1 MLEMGEEKSLDHEQ
15 KTLSFKQGVLDIMPL
30 SISVLPWGILA
41 GSVAI
46 QAGLSGSQAIAMSAV
61 VFAGAAQLVSLGMLM
76 SGASAITIFVTVF
89 FITSQH
95 FIYALTLRQDII
107 SLPLRYRLSLGFLLT
122 DELFAI
128 AVTKFEKN
136 KKYLLGAGLCFYFAW
151 VLFSV
156 LGIYLASTVPD
167 LSNFH
172 LDFSIVAV
180 FVAIIV
186 PFVKNIPTFMGITV
200 TIFSSFLLNYFHVEA
215 AILFSGVLGM
225 LAAVCAE
232 YKKGK

>member
-1 MLEMGEEKSLDHEQ
+1 MLEISKEKSFDRKQ
-15 KTLSFKQGVLDIMPL
+15 KPLSFSQGIWDIMPL

-41 GSVAI
+41 GSIAI
-46 QAGLSGSQAIAMSAV
+46 QAGLSISQAIAMSAV

-95 FIYALTLRQDII
+95 LIYALTLRQDVV

-122 DELFAI
+122 DELFAV

-151 VLFSV
+151 VLFSI
-156 LGIYLASTVPD
+156 LDIYLASAVPD

-186 PFVKNIPTFMGITV
+186 PFIKNIPTFIGIAVTV
-200 TIFSSFLLNYFHVEA
+200 FSSFLLNYFHVEA
-215 AILFSGVLGM
+215 AILLSGVLGM